1 MRNVEIDRTNLAEDH
16 IKRVTT
22 SNGEQLT
29 IMFTDL
35 QGCQAA
41 KQLLNSFSDHQYI
54 LLCYAVDSE
63 RTLESVRSDW
73 LTEINSNAIAKDA
86 PIALI
91 ATKKDLRED
100 EPENCITDNR
110 GRLVQREINQ
120 QDQTRCKIFRETS
133 AWEDVHGITQ
143 LFKDLADDIIA
154 KRIYTEELL
163 AASNDSNLNHSSDH
177 AENV

>member
-1 MRNVEIDRTNLAEDH
+1 MRNVEIDRTNFAEDH
-16 IKRVTT
+16 IKKVTT

-41 KQLLNSFSDHQYI
+41 KQLLNSFSGHQYI

-120 QDQTRCKIFRETS
+120 
-133 AWEDVHGITQ
+133 
-143 LFKDLADDIIA
+143 
-154 KRIYTEELL
+154 
-163 AASNDSNLNHSSDH
+163 
-177 AENV
+177 